1 MAYTGATPD
10 TVGRRLDWM
19 SQAAC
24 RAEDPELFS
33 DPEREQ
39 AARVICAVRCPV
51 RAHCLAAVLAVEAGT
66 AEVMRSD
73 MVAGLTAHERWRL
86 DARAPGHTKEKPV
99 LRFTAERP
107 SCGSYLA
114 LLRHLAFGERVD
126 HECWSAAVRRTRL
139 PKPTKATQAKARAA
153 SLASS
158 APAAPRRRPEA
169 PGKTPHERHVCRLA
183 ASGVPEYEIARRV
196 GVSVPA
202 VQRVRAAYGL
212 DLDRETR

>member
-10 TVGRRLDWM
+10 TGARRLDWM

-24 RAEDPELFS
+24 RKEDPDLFS
-33 DPEREQ
+33 DPDREQ

-51 RAHCLAAVLAVEAGT
+51 RAQCLAAVLAVEAGT

-73 MVAGLTAHERWRL
+73 MVAGLTAHERWRM
-86 DARAPGHTKEKPV
+86 DARAPGHTKERPV

-126 HECWSAAVRRTRL
+126 HECWSAAVRRTRF
-139 PKPTKATQAKARAA
+139 PKPTKAKARAA
-153 SLASS
+153 TPASS
-158 APAAPRRRPEA
+158 ASAAPRRRPET

-183 ASGVPEYEIARRV
+183 ASGVPEHEIARRV

-212 DLDRETR
+212 DEDRGSR